1 MQDETLLANK
11 DDDDDDDQDVD
22 EGDVGDEEQNGD
34 DETDKDEI
42 PREIK
47 ASGISKSDMARM
59 APWVRIH
66 LMMI

>member
-1 MQDETLLANK
+1 MTIKDE
-11 DDDDDDDQDVD
+11 DDYQDVD
-22 EGDVGDEEQNGD
+22 EGGVDDEDQDV

-42 PREIK
+42 LREIK
-47 ASGISKSDMARM
+47 ASRISKSDMARM